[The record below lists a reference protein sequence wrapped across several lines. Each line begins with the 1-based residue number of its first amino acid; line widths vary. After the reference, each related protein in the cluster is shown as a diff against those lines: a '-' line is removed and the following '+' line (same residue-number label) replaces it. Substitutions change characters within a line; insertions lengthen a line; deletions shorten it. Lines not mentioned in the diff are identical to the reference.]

1 MHFCFI
7 VGGDGIYSVAC
18 WDVSQFVDNAHLLH
32 LYDDGI
38 HLHSIK
44 VNLTMSRFCG
54 VVLVNAETRLGVW
67 TTFELP
73 SYALTRLAAAG
84 RPETFLY
91 SPLDG
96 FRCALSCTIFN
107 NLLTCILGRVKY
119 TKNLIRPLK
128 ATIWVRK
135 MSPKSLGALSQ
146 VWPLR
151 KLAFLKTPVLLSK
164 VPWNAL

>member
-107 NLLTCILGRVKY
+107 NLLTCILHFMPRNLFYMCDACIVLCTIQWQPRSHIG
-119 TKNLIRPLK
+119 KNLDAFSKVLK
-128 ATIWVRK
+128 ALV
-135 MSPKSLGALSQ
+135 
-146 VWPLR
+146 
-151 KLAFLKTPVLLSK
+151 
-164 VPWNAL
+164 